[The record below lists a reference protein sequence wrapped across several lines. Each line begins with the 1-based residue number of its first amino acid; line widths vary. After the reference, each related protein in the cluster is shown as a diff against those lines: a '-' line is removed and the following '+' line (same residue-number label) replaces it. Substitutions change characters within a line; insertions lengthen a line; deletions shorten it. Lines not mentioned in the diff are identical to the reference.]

1 MGDLSEILN
10 KIKGRA
16 VLVVG
21 DLMLDTFVY
30 GNATRISPEAPIP
43 VLAISKET
51 KMLGGAGNVV
61 SNLSSLGI
69 TPYVFAV
76 VGDDE
81 NARTIRDIASSLSA
95 KISGIVTDPS
105 RPTTTKTRFVA
116 SGQQLLRA
124 DFEKICALPSS
135 MKESF
140 LDEMKQALKSVQA
153 VVISD
158 YGKGLLSRDMLVEIV
173 SEAKAQNLPVLVDP
187 KGRDFSIYQGADII
201 TPNRKELSEA
211 TNGSAAKTDEDI
223 VAAAKA
229 ILSTCGI
236 SHVVATRSED
246 GMSLVSESRDPLHLR
261 TQAREVFDVSGAGDT
276 VIATIA
282 AVMAAGGTL
291 EEAAHIA
298 NIAGGIVVGK
308 TGTAPIHLEELTEA
322 LGSPAISTQGHH
334 PRIVRD
340 WAEARRIADE
350 WKAEGLSVGF
360 TNGCFDILHYG
371 HVNYLSHARDR
382 CDRLVVGLNLDVSVK
397 LLKGPSRPVNDE
409 NARASVIGALGS
421 VDMVVFF
428 GAEKTGDD
436 NTPSALIDSV
446 RPNVIFKGGDYK
458 AEDLPE
464 AKIAQAYGGRV
475 EIMNLYEGYST
486 TATIAKMK
494 DSA

>member
-1 MGDLSEILN
+1 MGDLPEILN

-30 GNATRISPEAPIP
+30 GDAGRISPEAPIP

-61 SNLSSLGI
+61 TNLSTLGVV
-69 TPYVFAV
+69 PHVFAV
-76 VGDDE
+76 VGEDE
-81 NARTIRDIASSLSA
+81 NAKRVRDIASSMSA
-95 KISGIVTDPS
+95 KIDGIVTDPS

-124 DFEKICALPSS
+124 DFEKICDLPDAL
-135 MKESF
+135 KKTF
-140 LDEMKQALKSVQA
+140 LSDLKKALKSVQA

-158 YGKGLLSRDMLVEIV
+158 YGKGLLSRDMVAGIIAA
-173 SEAKAQNLPVLVDP
+173 AKAENLPVLVDP
-187 KGRDFSIYQGADII
+187 KGRDFTLYEGADIV

-211 TNGSAAKTDEDI
+211 TNASATKTDEEI
-223 VAAAKA
+223 VAAANM
-229 ILSTCGI
+229 IISTCGI

-246 GMSLVSESRDPLHLR
+246 GMSVVSGSGDALHLR
-261 TQAREVFDVSGAGDT
+261 TRAREVFDVSGAGDT

-282 AVMAAGGTL
+282 CVLAAGGTL
-291 EEAAHIA
+291 ADAAELA

-308 TGTAPIHLEELTEA
+308 TGTAPIHLDELKDAVNGTTLTRHER
-322 LGSPAISTQGHH
+322 H
-334 PRIVRD
+334 PLIAKDWGDAKRIIEV
-340 WAEARRIADE
+340 
-350 WKAEGLSVGF
+350 WKSEGLTVGL

-371 HVNYLSHARDR
+371 HVNYLNHARDR
-382 CDRLVVGLNLDVSVK
+382 CDRLVVGLNSDASVR

-409 NARASVIGALGS
+409 QARATVIGALGS

-428 GAEKTGDD
+428 GAEKSGDD

-446 RPNVIFKGGDYK
+446 RPDVIFKGGDYK
-458 AEDLPE
+458 VEDMPE
-464 AKIAQAYGGRV
+464 AQVALAYGGRV

-494 DSA
+494 DSV